1 MAADDAL
8 ALTIR
13 RDFPIFASTVYLNS
27 CSQGALSVQV
37 RDAYAAYLRDWEDK
51 GSPWEY
57 WVERMETMRSAF
69 AALVGAGADEI
80 AVTTSASAGVSA
92 LASGLRFDGGRDKV
106 VISDFEFP
114 TIGQIWHAQEARG
127 VRVEHVHEGPGTTIP
142 LEAFDKAIDD
152 QTALVSV
159 TQVCY
164 RNGSRLDLPGII
176 GLAHERGA
184 QVLVDASQAVGA
196 VPIDVRAL
204 GADYLVGGTLK
215 YLLGSAGL
223 AFLYCRADLLGGI
236 VPTTTGWFA
245 DADIFAMDIHD
256 YSPHPS
262 ARRFDAGTPPVPN
275 IYAGIAGVG
284 LVSGIG
290 VPAIAAHVQGLNDQ
304 LIAGVDVLGGV
315 VVTPRDPALR
325 GPLIAIAATEAT
337 ILVDT
342 LAAAGLLTSE
352 RDGNL
357 RVSPHAYNTTADI
370 DALLSALAR
379 HDHLLRR

>member
-1 MAADDAL
+1 MAADNAF
-8 ALTIR
+8 ASAVR
-13 RDFPIFASTVYLNS
+13 RDFGIFDHAVYLNS
-27 CSQGALSVQV
+27 CSQGALSGRV
-37 RDAYAAYLRDWEDK
+37 RDAYGAYLRDWETE

-57 WVERMETMRSAF
+57 WVERMETMRGAF
-69 AALVGAGADEI
+69 ARLVGATADEV
-80 AVTTSASAGVSA
+80 AVTTSASAAVSA
-92 LASGLRFDGGRDKV
+92 LASGLRFDAGRDKV
-106 VISDFEFP
+106 VITDFEFP
-114 TIGQIWHAQEARG
+114 TIGQIWHAQ
-127 VRVEHVHEGPGTTIP
+127 
-142 LEAFDKAIDD
+142 
-152 QTALVSV
+152 
-159 TQVCY
+159 
-164 RNGSRLDLPGII
+164 
-176 GLAHERGA
+176 
-184 QVLVDASQAVGA
+184 VLVDASQAVGA
-196 VPIDVRAL
+196 IPIDVRAL

-223 AFLYCRADLLGGI
+223 AFLYCRADLVGGI

-245 DADIFAMDIHD
+245 DADIFAMDISD

-284 LVSGIG
+284 LVSELG
-290 VPAIAAHVQGLNDQ
+290 VPTIAAHVQGLNDQ
-304 LIAGVDVLGGV
+304 LIAGVDDLGGV

-352 RDGNL
+352 RDNNL

-379 HDHLLRR
+379 HRHLLRT